1 MTHYRT
7 CVPWDCIFNSST
19 SLHAWKISLAFTRQF
34 VFLCLVIQSEK
45 AKCGDLVL
53 ASVLPLFIR
62 RSCLGL
68 IKREKSLEHS
78 LFMFSL
84 VLQCRLPEGILY
96 TAQNKMCLEPIIVT
110 VLSAPPCRQSRL
122 AISGG
127 SKWLRCSCTIGGHGS
142 EIRGW
147 VLGKP
152 GAGLGWSW
160 PA

>member
-1 MTHYRT
+1 M
-7 CVPWDCIFNSST
+7 
-19 SLHAWKISLAFTRQF
+19 
-34 VFLCLVIQSEK
+34 
-45 AKCGDLVL
+45 

-78 LFMFSL
+78 HFMFSL

-110 VLSAPPCRQSRL
+110 VLSAPPCRQTRL

-127 SKWLRCSCTIGGHGS
+127 SKWLRCSTTIYTAFSHPQSLLVYCCVPSSSSSPPPLLDCVTAYALGS
-142 EIRGW
+142 VALLLLIPLHSSTHHI
-147 VLGKP
+147 VLQCS
-152 GAGLGWSW
+152 LYFL
-160 PA
+160 